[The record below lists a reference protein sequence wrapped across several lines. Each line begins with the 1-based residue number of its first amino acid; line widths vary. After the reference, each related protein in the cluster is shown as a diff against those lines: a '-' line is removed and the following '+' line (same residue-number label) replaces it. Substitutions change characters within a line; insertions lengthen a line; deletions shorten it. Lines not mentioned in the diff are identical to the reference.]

1 MERSQ
6 LIAGILSPIVGP
18 GGVFAAILIHRSWW
32 RVTENAISDLGKIGL
47 SYNWVMN
54 LGLIISASLGLYY
67 ISGLWK
73 ELKGALQRMGVVVFA
88 IGLIFLAGIGL
99 FPEGTGPHYYVSWGF
114 FVACSI
120 GMLLI
125 GIGLYFQGE
134 KTLGLLAFAIFTV
147 GWILALWA
155 KSHFRGVAVA
165 EFVGVFGIVIWH
177 YALLKRFLL
186 PKA

>member
-1 MERSQ
+1 MERKHEM
-6 LIAGILSPIVGP
+6 AGILAPIVGL

-32 RVTENAISDLGKIGL
+32 RLTENAISDLGKVGL

-54 LGLIISASLGLYY
+54 ASLVIAAVLALYY
-67 ISGLWK
+67 LHGLWEK
-73 ELKGALQRMGVVVFA
+73 FEGTLQKIGGAIFA
-88 IGLIFLAGIGL
+88 TGLLFLAGIGV

-125 GIGLYFQGE
+125 GIGLYIQGE

-155 KSHFRGVAVA
+155 KSRFQGVAVA
-165 EFVGVFGIVIWH
+165 EFIGVFGIVTWH
-177 YALLKRFLL
+177 YALLKRFLV
-186 PKA
+186 PEA